1 MPKIGNGF
9 HHLHTANFNKDG
21 FYTGHFHKDHK
32 GRYGDSALEDP
43 DVVDAPEDIPRVGN
57 GFHPLHSANYNYNG
71 FYTGHFAK
79 DHKGR
84 YGDSMRRHRYP
95 RLS

>member
-1 MPKIGNGF
+1 MLAQFDKDFDSGRLEGTDPRD
-9 HHLHTANFNKDG
+9 NF
-21 FYTGHFHKDHK
+21 
-32 GRYGDSALEDP
+32 ALEDP

-57 GFHPLHSANYNYNG
+57 GFHPLHSANYNYDG
-71 FYTGHFAK
+71 FYTGHFHK

-84 YGDSMRRHRYP
+84 YGDSMRRHLYP